1 MEEVTLKQPVR
12 LKVKQRVD
20 KTELSV
26 NGVALEGI
34 VSSYTLNHKAGS
46 IPVLRLNILVPEIE
60 LDLEECEV
68 VKNEKYSGI

>member
-34 VSSYTLNHKAGS
+34 VSSYTLRHSAGS
-46 IPVLRLNILVPEIE
+46 IPVLSLNILVPKVE

-68 VKNEKYSGI
+68 EEHEINSSF

>member
-20 KTELSV
+20 KTGLSV

-34 VSSYTLNHKAGS
+34 VSSYTLRHSAGS
-46 IPVLRLNILVPEIE
+46 IPALSLNILVPEVE

-68 VKNEKYSGI
+68 VKNEKHSGI